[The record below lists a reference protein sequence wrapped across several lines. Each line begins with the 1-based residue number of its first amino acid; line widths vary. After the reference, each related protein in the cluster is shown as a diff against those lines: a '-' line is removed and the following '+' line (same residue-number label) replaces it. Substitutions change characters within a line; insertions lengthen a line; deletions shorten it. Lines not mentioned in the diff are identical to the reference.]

1 MNDQPETSAAAQ
13 PCVLVCVTGCIAAYK
28 SCEIVR
34 FLQKAGARVK
44 VLMTEHATRFV
55 DPVTFR
61 ALTHEKVAL
70 GLFDDPEDPI
80 HHISLAQEAD
90 VVLVAPATANILAK
104 MAHGIADDL
113 MSTTL
118 LATPAPIVV
127 APAMN
132 SGMWRAAATRENVA
146 VLKGRGIA
154 FVGPDSGYLACGDI
168 DEGRLADP
176 ERIARA
182 ALDALPRSRE
192 LAGERVLITAGP
204 TFEPIDPVRFIGNRS
219 SGKMGIALAE
229 AARDLGA
236 DEVTLVLGPTAI
248 AAPSGV
254 RVVSVE
260 TASQMHDAARAAFE
274 RATLAVCAAAVSDY
288 RPAVLSQHK
297 LKKEDGPLEDIPV
310 VPTVDILAALARE
323 KGPRRVIG
331 FAAETDDL
339 LVHARSKLAR
349 KGCDALVA
357 NDVTRHDSGFGSDTN
372 KAWWIDAQGEE
383 ELPTLTKRAL
393 AEEILTRAH
402 ALAAAV

>member
-1 MNDQPETSAAAQ
+1 MNDQPETPAAAQ

-127 APAMN
+127 APGMN

-154 FVGPDSGYLACGDI
+154 FVGPDAGYLACGDI

-254 RVVSVE
+254 RVVPVE

-288 RPAVLSQHK
+288 RPAASAQHK
-297 LKKEDGPLEDIPV
+297 LKKEDGLLEDIPV

-339 LVHARSKLAR
+339 LAHARAKLAR

-357 NDVTRHDSGFGSDTN
+357 NDVTRPDSGFGSDTN

-402 ALAAAV
+402 ALPAAV

>member
-1 MNDQPETSAAAQ
+1 MNDQPETPDLAQ

-127 APAMN
+127 APGMN

-254 RVVSVE
+254 RVVPVE
-260 TASQMHDAARAAFE
+260 TASQMHDATRAAFE

-288 RPAVLSQHK
+288 RPAASAQHK
-297 LKKEDGPLEDIPV
+297 LKKEDGLLEDIPV

-357 NDVTRHDSGFGSDTN
+357 NDVTRPDSGFGSDTN

>member
-154 FVGPDSGYLACGDI
+154 FVGPDSGYLACSDI

-182 ALDALPRSRE
+182 ALDALPRSHE

-297 LKKEDGPLEDIPV
+297 LKKEDGPLEEISV

-357 NDVTRHDSGFGSDTN
+357 NDVTLPDSGFGSDTN

>member
-1 MNDQPETSAAAQ
+1 MNDQPETPDLAQ

-127 APAMN
+127 APGMN

-154 FVGPDSGYLACGDI
+154 FVGPDAGYLACGDI

-288 RPAVLSQHK
+288 RPAVPSQHK
-297 LKKEDGPLEDIPV
+297 LKKEDGLLEDIPV
-310 VPTVDILAALARE
+310 VPTVDILAALAHE

-339 LVHARSKLAR
+339 LAHARAKLAR

-357 NDVTRHDSGFGSDTN
+357 NDVTRPDSGFGSDTN

-402 ALAAAV
+402 ALPAAV